1 MCALF
6 SFKTK
11 YLYFLAGQGRKSAR
25 RGKKARKFSDR
36 GFSNVSLASGDC
48 GDFEQIEAQK
58 IILAASS
65 LFFSEADIFFLDSFL
80 VISMD

>member
-6 SFKTK
+6 SFKIK

-25 RGKKARKFSDR
+25 RGKKALKFPDR

>member
-25 RGKKARKFSDR
+25 RGKKAHRFPDR
-36 GFSNVSLASGDC
+36 GFSNVSLASKHGGDC
-48 GDFEQIEAQK
+48 EQIEEAQK
-58 IILAASS
+58 IILAACSP
-65 LFFSEADIFFLDSFL
+65 FFSEADIFSWIPFL
-80 VISMD
+80 

>member
-65 LFFSEADIFFLDSFL
+65 LFSDALASLALMIVFLTHRN
-80 VISMD
+80 

>member
-6 SFKTK
+6 SFKIK

-25 RGKKARKFSDR
+25 QGKTARKFTDR

-65 LFFSEADIFFLDSFL
+65 PFFSESDIFSWIPFL
-80 VISMD
+80 